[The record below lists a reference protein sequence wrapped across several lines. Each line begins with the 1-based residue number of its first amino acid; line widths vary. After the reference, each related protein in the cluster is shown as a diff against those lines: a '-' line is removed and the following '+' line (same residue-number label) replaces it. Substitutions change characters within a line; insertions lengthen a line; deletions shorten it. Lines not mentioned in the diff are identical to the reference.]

1 MKKMNWGKGIAL
13 AITVF
18 IIGTL
23 SMVSYFISL
32 DFFLVTNNHYEEG
45 VEYQQTIESKERA
58 RQLENPV
65 LVVFDEKT
73 ESLRVVFPNDLI
85 GKAQGNINLYRP
97 NNPKLDKQLPL
108 KVNATGTQVIPVSEM
123 EKGKWILTIEW
134 TIDELD
140 YLEEKTIMI

>member
-13 AITVF
+13 AITIF

-32 DFFLVTNNHYEEG
+32 DFFLVTNNHYEKG
-45 VEYQQTIESKERA
+45 VEYQKTIESKERA

-73 ESLRVVFPNDLI
+73 ESLRIIFPNELI

-97 NNPKLDKQLPL
+97 NNPKLDKRLPL
-108 KVNATGTQVIPVSEM
+108 QVNATGTQVIPVSEM

-134 TIDELD
+134 TIDQLD